1 MDRLQRPAPAG
12 GRFEPRTLPAKDP
25 AAFVAAGLRAAPSR
39 HQARVTVH
47 APAAELE
54 RRPYLWGT
62 VEAIDDERCTY
73 RTSDDSLD
81 WLAMRIGML
90 GVDFEVHEP
99 PELAERCAQLAA
111 RFARASGESGG

>member
-1 MDRLQRPAPAG
+1 M
-12 GRFEPRTLPAKDP
+12 TL
-25 AAFVAAGLRAAPSR
+25 
-39 HQARVTVH
+39 H
-47 APAAELE
+47 APVAEFE

-62 VEAIDDERCTY
+62 VEALDERRCTY

-99 PELAERCAQLAA
+99 PELVERCEQLAT
-111 RFARASGESGG
+111 RFAAGARLIPRDE